1 MHTAVRPF
9 AASGV
14 VALVGAGFI
23 AATPIVAPPLAT
35 TIEHAATQLTAS
47 SNPFSAYGAVFEKTV
62 DNLQSIFTT
71 AAANG
76 PTPILSAVYQNQV
89 AALKD
94 ILSLLSPTAGAQ
106 PTAATPTAGAA
117 VASAAVLPSVLQ
129 TTLGQIFS
137 GITAGAPPLLASALQ
152 DLLHGNVEDA
162 VNQVLLAGLTVLLP
176 ATNLIA
182 PVLNG
187 IAHPLQLLVNAVD
200 KLGPLA
206 TILANPVQ
214 NVVNVIS
221 ALNASFLGL
230 PGAPSNLVTALGGVL
245 GPLIQAPSAAGAAVQ
260 GIIDAARAGNLGA
273 VVKAIV
279 SVPAVIVGG
288 ILNGGYGP
296 DLSSVIKTGLDLPL
310 FGGGL
315 LTQFAIAFTNN
326 VLSVNL
332 AGTIPALQTLQKLI
346 ADALKPPK
354 VTTKAP
360 AAAAATTAVTQVP
373 DAGATTV
380 TLATTDTK
388 AAAAE
393 TPKTAEQTTPSADTP
408 KDTAPTEATAT
419 KPAADDTTAAEPV
432 TSTPAD
438 TDAPSKTDT
447 TDSSTKPDTKPDTKD
462 AKPDTK
468 GDTKGD
474 SKGGS
479 AASGSTD
486 ASGTDSTNSGKPR
499 HTRGGGKHS
508 TNGGDSGSQGAGGAG
523 STGAAGSSTPKH
535 AKGEHHAEHTA

>member
-35 TIEHAATQLTAS
+35 KIEHAATQLTAA
-47 SNPFSAYGAVFEKTV
+47 SNPFSAYGSVFEKTV

-89 AALKD
+89 AAIKD
-94 ILSLLSPTAGAQ
+94 ILNLLTPTAGAQ
-106 PTAATPTAGAA
+106 PTAATGAA
-117 VASAAVLPSVLQ
+117 ATSVAAAAVLPSVLQ

-182 PVLNG
+182 PVLDG

-214 NVVNVIS
+214 NVVNVIG

-230 PGAPSNLVTALGGVL
+230 PGAPSNLVTALGGIL

-315 LTQFAIAFTNN
+315 LTQFAITLANN

-354 VTTKAP
+354 VTTKAT
-360 AAAAATTAVTQVP
+360 AAAAATTAAVTQVP

-380 TLATTDTK
+380 TLATADTK
-388 AAAAE
+388 SPAAE
-393 TPKTAEQTTPSADTP
+393 TPKTAEQATPAADTP
-408 KDTAPTEATAT
+408 KDAAPAQETAT
-419 KPAADDTTAAEPV
+419 KPAADDTTAPEPV

-438 TDAPSKTDT
+438 TDTPSKSEPTGTSETDAGSTTKPDKT
-447 TDSSTKPDTKPDTKD
+447 TDSKPD
-462 AKPDTK
+462 AKPDSS
-468 GDTKGD
+468 GDTTG
-474 SKGGS
+474 
-479 AASGSTD
+479 ASGSD
-486 ASGTDSTNSGKPR
+486 AATATKPT
-499 HTRGGGKHS
+499 HTRGPKHAGK
-508 TNGGDSGSQGAGGAG
+508 TGDSGSQAGSGDGG
-523 STGAAGSSTPKH
+523 STGAPASSGSTPKH
-535 AKGEHHAEHTA
+535 AKGGHHAEHAA